1 MNLALASIAGAV
13 TVHLDG
19 GEPAAVGRFEVP
31 VTATLDVESGH
42 ATLNPAQPAE
52 ILAAAAAALHDVA
65 SRMLDDLP
73 EASVVYSDV
82 PLDATLAADGNVI
95 RCAQCDETIAY
106 PGKAILEHVDGG
118 AHVFSPTLGS

>member
-1 MNLALASIAGAV
+1 MNATLASISGTV
-13 TVHLDG
+13 TIQLDG
-19 GEPAAVGRFEVP
+19 GEEVAVGTFEVP

-42 ATLNPAQPAE
+42 ATLNAAQPEE

-73 EASVVYSDV
+73 TAGVIYSDV
-82 PLDATLAADGNVI
+82 LLDATPAEDANVI

-118 AHVFSPTLGS
+118 GHVFSPTLGG